1 MNMPHAKADHDAD
14 RVSGRER
21 AATGKLL
28 RGKVPRTAQGLWR
41 PHDGSRDPIDLLHK
55 ADSGRIKKLIPI
67 RYGRM
72 LPSPFAFFR
81 GAATVMA
88 ADLART
94 ESTGLTVQACGDCH
108 LLNFGGFA
116 TPERSVIFDINDF
129 DETLPAPWEWDV
141 KRLVTSV
148 VLAARLN
155 GLADHRGRDCA
166 IACARRYREH
176 MHRFSK
182 MDPLHVWYTETTA
195 EEFLASL
202 GGALRRTV
210 YARIKQASE
219 GSGSEFDMPKISKL
233 NGETVCILDKP
244 PLIFH
249 PENESE
255 SPSAFEEL
263 FHAYRQSLSDDRRY
277 LIDRYRLVDA
287 AIKVVGVGSVG
298 RRCWIALMLSE
309 GGNPLLLQFK
319 EAARSVLEPF
329 TAESAYSHQGQRVVA
344 GQRLLQPV
352 SDIFLGWTSAAN
364 GREFYV
370 RKLHDAKIKPL
381 VETFNAE
388 MLEIYAE
395 ACGWVLARAHAKA
408 SGLSAAISG
417 YLGASNDTFDKAMG
431 QFATAYADQ
440 TERDHATLEAAV
452 KRGRIEVDR
461 EHTPRMPGGKSIKP
475 AKIAIKREPSH

>member
-1 MNMPHAKADHDAD
+1 MPHAQVDHNA
-14 RVSGRER
+14 GRISLGER
-21 AATGKLL
+21 AAAGKLL
-28 RGKVPRTAQGLWR
+28 RGKVPRTAQGVWSSPDGR
-41 PHDGSRDPIDLLHK
+41 PDPIELLHK
-55 ADSGRIKKLIPI
+55 ADSGRMKKLIPI

-94 ESTGLTVQACGDCH
+94 ETTGLTVQACGDCH

-116 TPERSVIFDINDF
+116 TPERSIIFDINDF

-148 VLAARLN
+148 VLAARSN
-155 GLADHRGRDCA
+155 GLPDHRGRDCA

-176 MHRFSK
+176 MYRFSK
-182 MDPLHVWYTETTA
+182 MDPLQVWYTETNA
-195 EEFLASL
+195 AEFLGSL
-202 GGALRRTV
+202 SGALHKAVDERVRE
-210 YARIKQASE
+210 ASE
-219 GSGSEFDMPKISKL
+219 HSGSEFDMPKISAP
-233 NGETVCILDKP
+233 NGKTFRIVDRP

-249 PENESE
+249 PEGHGEG
-255 SPSAFEEL
+255 PSAFDEL
-263 FHAYRQSLSDDRRY
+263 FHAYRESLSDDRRS
-277 LIDRYRLVDA
+277 LMDRYRLLDA
-287 AIKVVGVGSVG
+287 AIKVVGIGSVG
-298 RRCWIALMLSE
+298 RRCWIALMISE
-309 GGNPLLLQFK
+309 GGDPLFLQFK

-329 TAESAYSHQGQRVVA
+329 TAKSAYSHQGQRVVT

-352 SDIFLGWTSAAN
+352 SEIFLGWTTAAN

-388 MLEIYAE
+388 TLKLYAE

-408 SGLSAAISG
+408 SGRSATISG
-417 YLGASNDTFDKAMG
+417 YLGSSNDAFDIAMG

-440 TERDHATLEAAV
+440 TERDHAALEASV
-452 KRGRIEVDR
+452 KAGRIEVDR
-461 EHTPRMPGGKSIKP
+461 EDARHVH
-475 AKIAIKREPSH
+475 A

>member
-1 MNMPHAKADHDAD
+1 MTMPLAKADQDAG
-14 RVSGRER
+14 RISPRER
-21 AATGKLL
+21 AAAGKLL
-28 RGKVPRTAQGLWR
+28 RGKVPRAAQGLWNSPDNR
-41 PHDGSRDPIDLLHK
+41 RDPIDLLHK
-55 ADSGRIKKLIPI
+55 ADSGRMKRLIPI

-94 ESTGLTVQACGDCH
+94 ETTGLTVQACGDCH

-116 TPERSVIFDINDF
+116 TPERSIIFDINDF

-148 VLAARLN
+148 VLAARSN
-155 GLADHRGRDCA
+155 GLAEHRGRDCA

-176 MHRFSK
+176 MYWFSK
-182 MDPLHVWYTETTA
+182 MDPLQVWYTETNA
-195 EEFLASL
+195 AEFLGSL
-202 GGALRRTV
+202 SGALRKEV
-210 YARIKQASE
+210 YTRVRQASE
-219 GSGSEFDMPKISKL
+219 HSSTEFDMPKISKP
-233 NGETVCILDKP
+233 NGETIRILDKP

-249 PENESE
+249 PEDRGE
-255 SPSAFEEL
+255 SPAAFEEL
-263 FHAYRQSLSDDRRY
+263 FHAYRESLSDDRRC

-298 RRCWIALMLSE
+298 RRCWIALMMSE
-309 GGNPLLLQFK
+309 GGDPLFLQFK

-329 TAESAYSHQGQRVVA
+329 TAESVYSHQGQRVVA

-352 SDIFLGWTSAAN
+352 SEIFLGWTTASN

-388 MLEIYAE
+388 MLELFAE

-408 SGLSAAISG
+408 SGLSATISG
-417 YLGASNDTFDKAMG
+417 YLGSSNDAFDTAMG
-431 QFATAYADQ
+431 QFATKYADQ
-440 TERDHATLEAAV
+440 TERDHTSLEVAV
-452 KRGRIEVDR
+452 KQGRIEVDR
-461 EHTPRMPGGKSIKP
+461 EDTKHQ
-475 AKIAIKREPSH
+475 HV